1 MLQAATRRHVV
12 LLARD
17 AAHAERLQQPQRDVP
32 GKDKLSLKLA
42 PEAGGS
48 KQTAKGREGEA
59 TSRMPGCNTQS
70 WQSGPKQR
78 PLSAR
83 LPGGVDSAPAQDS
96 THHGTYAA
104 ARRPASV
111 RASCSAPPS
120 AAVRGGGD
128 MLIDWVDPVTLPGMA
143 CA

>member
-1 MLQAATRRHVV
+1 MLQAAARRHVV

-17 AAHAERLQQPQRDVP
+17 AAHAEHLQQPQHD

-48 KQTAKGREGEA
+48 RQMAKGREGEA
-59 TSRMPGCNTQS
+59 TSRMPGCNAQS

-83 LPGGVDSAPAQDS
+83 LPGDVDSAPAQDS
-96 THHGTYAA
+96 THHGTNAA
-104 ARRPASV
+104 ARRPASA
-111 RASCSAPPS
+111 RASCSAHPS

-128 MLIDWVDPVTLPGMA
+128 MLIDWVDSGRY
-143 CA
+143 C